1 MSDFNDGWKFLRG
14 VSSGA
19 QSPSFDDSTW
29 RVVCLPH
36 DFGVEGPFSRLAR
49 STVGFLRTGEGWYR
63 KTFNTRSEWD
73 GRRVS
78 LNFDGVMELS
88 EIWVNGTKIAEHHNG
103 YAPFQV
109 DITDALNPSGE
120 ANVLAIH
127 TNTPEPCSRW
137 YPGAGLYRDV
147 KLVITDPVHVAHD
160 GIRISTPTL
169 EQDVR
174 RDLAEIHVE
183 TWTTNHTD
191 ADVTATLLTE
201 VIDGGTTV
209 ASNECSVTIA
219 AGHKGSDDESP
230 VRQLIMLNHPHLW
243 STDDPYRYT
252 LRTSIIVDG
261 SPIDQVETPF
271 GLRWIGMSSETGL
284 SLNGVR
290 MKIAGMCMHHD
301 LGALGAA
308 VNRRA
313 VVRQLEILKAA
324 GVNAIRTAHN
334 IGSKVQIE
342 EASRMGF
349 LVLEELADMWTAP
362 KDRNDY
368 SNYFLADS
376 ATDLK
381 AMIGRD
387 RNEPSVFMWSL
398 GNEVAWQESE
408 LPLAEKLVSV
418 AHAADPTR
426 PVCVNDSSYLSKGID
441 GIGNEIHKRMDV
453 RGYSYA
459 SEDHLVAIHA
469 KHPNDLIINSE
480 SGCSLGS
487 RGYYV
492 YPTDVPDGVRGTEF
506 PFEPGRQPWD
516 PDTYEITSYDIT
528 ANRGTPIRKDFM
540 RSMDLDFHMGE
551 FTWTGFDYIG
561 EPAPYIGNFY
571 WNDPSQTESD
581 GTVLAPKT
589 AYYGIVDSAGF
600 PKDEWYLYQSLW
612 SDPDEAPMVHLLPH
626 WNWREGEPVQIWA
639 YSNAAKVEL
648 FLNGRSLGVREFTP
662 HQTGFHID
670 TAHPDKPFEYR
681 FAKDDPRDSIYL
693 HWNVDFE
700 PGVVEAVAYA
710 ADGREVA
717 RDVVTTAGSPA
728 AIRLT
733 ADRHVLSDDDRDL
746 SFITADV
753 IDSADV
759 ICPDADNQIV
769 FTVENG
775 TILGTDNGYQ
785 ASTEAFQLPVR
796 KAYHGKALVIVAPDG
811 SGKPIHVH
819 AKAAGLE
826 TGETT
831 VFIENGNDVESGKP
845 ESENPVAGQTPLAV
859 RPVHVRTTVGTA
871 PSLPTTVT
879 AELAGNA
886 TAPVSV
892 EWRGIE
898 PADYDRSGTLRI
910 EGVTADGLA
919 VHATVTVTAPVAV
932 VPYTTAAAADAE
944 PLLPDTITV
953 IYDDGSRRSEPVT
966 WQKPNDVDRSDS
978 PVTVV
983 RGALNAPG
991 AAEPLHAVARIR
1003 TLDEDGNT
1011 AEKASSS
1018 VTLSDLRINGATI
1031 DGFGPDVRR
1040 YALTLPYDAK
1050 APVIDAESA
1059 DNASIAVIPPVGAT
1073 AGEYLIDIASEDG
1086 TRGATVRVDVTIPPA
1101 PIASVELHADR
1112 VALVEDE
1119 SATLTVQAVDALG
1132 EPIDADELTYTV
1144 SDPAVGSVNGEA
1156 FEASLTGRTTIRV
1169 RAEYSGQSVE
1179 SAPLTIDVAKGDHDK
1194 HVTDVDAT
1202 ELRTE
1207 IGETGRLPQ
1216 TVRVHFDHGFDAVLP
1231 VTWQV
1236 PDDLWHTAGS
1246 HEVSGSVSGVRNAD
1260 GSAVHAIAT
1269 VTVVEV
1275 AAVEH
1280 VSTATVAGIAP
1291 DLAERTTVRVWWSD
1305 GLVEERNVTWHEPDA
1320 ASYAK
1325 PGEFT
1330 VSGDVDGIDE
1340 KAEATVRVTDR
1351 YTKNRDLFSFRN
1363 DVYPTVEASYTNT
1376 DPKVMEDVSNLMDG
1390 TVSYTARAGYNLKN
1404 RWSTFGNTENTAW
1417 LEYRFGYGTETPFML
1432 NAFTIYYCLEGEG
1445 VALPESVTVSAWDGE
1460 RWVPVS
1466 GLTTHDNPVE
1476 QQGSAGWIYGSFGDK
1491 TKSTKIDRGLERT
1504 YSFDMVKTSRIRID
1518 FTSRPGECVAI
1529 TEIRGDAQIAV
1540 VNEDC
1545 ALADLLVD
1553 GVSVTGADGSA
1564 FDPSADAYVAKHES
1578 DAPLDVR
1585 PVPAGDN
1592 AAVTVVP
1599 PTGDSDTVQVEVV
1612 AENGVT
1618 KRLYTVRL
1626 V

>member
-1 MSDFNDGWKFLRG
+1 MSDFNDGWKFHRG

-19 QSPSFDDSTW
+19 QNPGFDDSTW
-29 RVVCLPH
+29 REVRLPH

-63 KTFNTRSEWD
+63 KAFDTRPEWN

-88 EIWVNGTKIAEHHNG
+88 EIWVNGTRIAEHHNG

-109 DITDALNPSGE
+109 DITDALNLAGE
-120 ANVLAIH
+120 PNVLAVH

-147 KLVITDPVHVAHD
+147 TLVVTDPVHVAHD
-160 GIRISTPTL
+160 GICISTPTL
-169 EQDVR
+169 EQDVK

-183 TWTTNHTD
+183 TWPANHTD
-191 ADVTATLLTE
+191 ADVTATLLIE
-201 VIDGGTTV
+201 VIDGDTTV

-219 AGHKGSDDESP
+219 AGYKGTDDESP

-243 STDDPYRYT
+243 STNDPYRYT

-261 SPIDQVETPF
+261 SPIDQVETMF

-313 VVRQLEILKAA
+313 VVRQLKILKAA

-441 GIGNEIHKRMDV
+441 GIGNDIHERMDV

-540 RSMDLDFHMGE
+540 RSMNLDFHMGE

-612 SDPDEAPMVHLLPH
+612 TDPDEAPMVHLLPH
-626 WNWREGEPVQIWA
+626 WNWRNGEPVQIWA

-648 FLNGRSLGVREFTP
+648 FLNGRSLGVREFIP

-700 PGVVEAVAYA
+700 PGVVEAVAYN

-728 AIRLT
+728 AISLT
-733 ADRHVLSDDDRDL
+733 ADRHVLSADDRDL

-753 IDSADV
+753 IDSAGV
-759 ICPDADNQIV
+759 ICPDVDNQIV

-796 KAYHGKALVIVAPDG
+796 KAYHGKALAIVAPDG
-811 SGKPIHVH
+811 SGRPIRVH

-826 TGETT
+826 TGEAA
-831 VFIENGNDVESGKP
+831 VFIGGSNDING
-845 ESENPVAGQTPLAV
+845 ATPADDRIPLTV

-871 PSLPTTVT
+871 PSLPDSVT
-879 AELAGNA
+879 AELANN
-886 TAPVSV
+886 TVAPVSV
-892 EWRGIE
+892 EWRGLDS
-898 PADYDRSGTLRI
+898 ADYRHPGIVHI

-919 VHATVTVTAPVAV
+919 AHATVTVAAPVAV
-932 VPYTTAAAADAE
+932 VPYTTAVAADAE

-953 IYDDGSRRSEPVT
+953 VYDDGSQRSEPVI
-966 WQKPNDVDRSDS
+966 WEQSNDADRSDDS
-978 PVTVV
+978 PMTVV
-983 RGALNAPG
+983 RGALDAPG
-991 AAEPLHAVARIR
+991 SAEPLHAEAHIR
-1003 TLDEDGNT
+1003 TLSDG
-1011 AEKASSS
+1011 EKASSS
-1018 VTLSDLRINGATI
+1018 VVLSDLRINGTTI
-1031 DGFGPDVRR
+1031 DGFEPDTRR
-1040 YALTLPYDAK
+1040 YALTLPYDAA
-1050 APVIDAESA
+1050 APIIDAESA
-1059 DNASIAVIPPVGAT
+1059 DNASIVVIPPVGGRS
-1073 AGEYLIDIASEDG
+1073 GEYLIDIASEDG

-1101 PIASVELHADR
+1101 PIATVVLTSDR
-1112 VALVEDE
+1112 ATLVEDDTV
-1119 SATLTVQAVDALG
+1119 TLTVHAVNALG
-1132 EPIDADELTYTV
+1132 EPIDADTLTYTV
-1144 SDPAVGSVNGEA
+1144 SDPAVGAVSGNV
-1156 FEASLTGRTTIRV
+1156 FEASLSGHAEIRV
-1169 RAEYSGQSVE
+1169 RAEYSGRSVE
-1179 SAPLTIDVAKGDHDK
+1179 SDPLTIDVAKGDRDK
-1194 HVTDVDAT
+1194 YVTDVDTT

-1207 IGETGRLPQ
+1207 IGEPGRLPQ

-1231 VTWQV
+1231 VTWQI
-1236 PDDLWHTAGS
+1236 PDDLWHTVGS
-1246 HEVSGSVSGVRNAD
+1246 HEVSGSVSGVRNVD
-1260 GSAVHAIAT
+1260 GSAVHAKAV
-1269 VTVVEV
+1269 VTVVKV
-1275 AAVEH
+1275 VAVEH

-1291 DLAERTTVRVWWSD
+1291 DLTERAAVRVWWSD
-1305 GLVEERNVTWHEPDA
+1305 GLVEERDVTWREPDA

-1330 VSGDVDGIDE
+1330 IIGDVDGVDE
-1340 KAEATVRVTDR
+1340 QAEATVRVTDR
-1351 YTKNRDLFSFRN
+1351 YAKNRDLFSFRN

-1404 RWSTFGNTENTAW
+1404 RWSTFGNTEDTAW

-1445 VALPESVTVSAWDGE
+1445 VALPETVTVSAWDDGH
-1460 RWVPVS
+1460 WVPVG
-1466 GLTTHDNPVE
+1466 GLTTHDKPVE

-1540 VNEDC
+1540 VNEEC
-1545 ALADLLVD
+1545 ALAGLLVD
-1553 GVSVTGADGSA
+1553 GVPVTGEDGSP
-1564 FDPSADAYVAKHES
+1564 FDPEHDSYVARHEAG
-1578 DAPLDVR
+1578 APLTVE

-1592 AAVTVVP
+1592 AAITVVP
-1599 PTGDSDTVQVEVV
+1599 PADDADTVQVELV